1 MIRSDNMLK
10 RTVTLTCAK
19 CGKEFTY
26 THSDAVMPEDQKIIS
41 DSLCRKCRLKVKVI
55 KLGGQR

>member
-1 MIRSDNMLK
+1 MLK

-26 THSDAVMPEDQKIIS
+26 THSDAVMPEDQKIIN
-41 DSLCRKCRLKVKVI
+41 DSLCRKCRLKVKLT
-55 KLGGQR
+55 KPDGQR